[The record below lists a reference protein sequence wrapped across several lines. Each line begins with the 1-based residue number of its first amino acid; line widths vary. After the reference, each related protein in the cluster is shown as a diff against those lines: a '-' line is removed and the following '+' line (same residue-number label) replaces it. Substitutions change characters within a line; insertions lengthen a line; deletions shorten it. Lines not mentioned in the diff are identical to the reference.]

1 MARRAHVCVC
11 GQLQVRATPHMPPRE
26 LKSARKTLI
35 QKKRH
40 VTNLLEDGVEDV
52 EVVVEVDAVG
62 RRQLLVVVRLPL
74 LEHVQ
79 LHRQIRIVRVLL
91 PAAEHTTHA
100 VRVQQVVM
108 TSVAALRCSCQSVV
122 ISPVAG
128 HGRANTDNTSADC
141 GQLQDAAVTVTRL

>member
-1 MARRAHVCVC
+1 MCVCVVSC
-11 GQLQVRATPHMPPRE
+11 RCVPRHTHATQRVVPKALWCRHVGVNASHNPHVKSPR
-26 LKSARKTLI
+26 LKSAQTTLI
-35 QKKRH
+35 QKKRYVRYGQRD

-108 TSVAALRCSCQSVV
+108 TSVAALRCSSC
-122 ISPVAG
+122 
-128 HGRANTDNTSADC
+128 
-141 GQLQDAAVTVTRL
+141 